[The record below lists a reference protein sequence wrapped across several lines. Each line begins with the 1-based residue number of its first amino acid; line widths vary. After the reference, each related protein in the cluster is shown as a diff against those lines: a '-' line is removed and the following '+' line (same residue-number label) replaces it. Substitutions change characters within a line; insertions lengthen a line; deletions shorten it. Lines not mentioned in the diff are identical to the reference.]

1 MNNLKQQIFKYI
13 TNPVAKLVN
22 YLNFPKRNKI
32 KKMQKAIAL
41 DNKLEYLATTTKIL
55 LEKDLMEHAEQG
67 LFPNPMTFP
76 ILVAKHIEMAEKMFD
91 EKKKNGDFDEL
102 NLMLK

>member
-1 MNNLKQQIFKYI
+1 
-13 TNPVAKLVN
+13 
-22 YLNFPKRNKI
+22 
-32 KKMQKAIAL
+32 
-41 DNKLEYLATTTKIL
+41 
-55 LEKDLMEHAEQG
+55 
-67 LFPNPMTFP
+67 MTFT